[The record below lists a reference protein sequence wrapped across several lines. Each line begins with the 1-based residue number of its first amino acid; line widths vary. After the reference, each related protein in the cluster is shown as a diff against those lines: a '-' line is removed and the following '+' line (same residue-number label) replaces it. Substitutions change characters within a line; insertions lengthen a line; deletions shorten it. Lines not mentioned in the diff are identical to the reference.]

1 MVVLLKQSKIK
12 SEKASYIKTTKK
24 RKIGVKNRNF
34 FLKKTGIFL
43 KICRFSY
50 DFIMPILSKNKQKWA
65 KTLKFGKSRTQRRA
79 MQ

>member
-1 MVVLLKQSKIK
+1 VVVLLKQSKIK

-24 RKIGVKNRNF
+24 PQNWCKKPQF

-43 KICRFSY
+43 KISRFSY
-50 DFIMPILSKNKQKWA
+50 DFIMPFLSKNKRKWA